1 MQYIFY
7 YKTTNKVLNIEV
19 NEINFNLFYRSE
31 INMLNKVSN
40 AVITVVMQSLCHCN
54 RLCYR
59 GAL

>member
-1 MQYIFY
+1 
-7 YKTTNKVLNIEV
+7 
-19 NEINFNLFYRSE
+19 
-31 INMLNKVSN
+31 MLNKVSN